1 MTCPRRDDS
10 RAEEVEALAEKTL
23 SAFGG
28 VHLLCNN
35 AGAGTMKLVWE
46 CTLRDWEW
54 VMGVNFWG
62 VGHGIR
68 VFAPIM
74 LEQDEESHIVSTSS
88 ATALL
93 PSPRTGVYNGAK
105 AAIMALSETLYLELK
120 ERNAKVGVSVL
131 CPGLVRTGL
140 APDRHRPSALMNEN
154 ERPRTAEEEQWARG
168 LRAVMNQ
175 GMPPEQVADIV
186 FQGVRD
192 NRFLIF
198 THPENKAAV
207 RARMENL
214 LNDRNPENG
223 TQGVGVFVQSVSG
236 T

>member
-1 MTCPRRDDS
+1 MTTDVS

-154 ERPRTAEEEQWARG
+154 ERPRNGRG
-168 LRAVMNQ
+168 RAV
-175 GMPPEQVADIV
+175 GPWPP
-186 FQGVRD
+186 GRD
-192 NRFLIF
+192 ESRDA
-198 THPENKAAV
+198 P
-207 RARMENL
+207 
-214 LNDRNPENG
+214 
-223 TQGVGVFVQSVSG
+223 
-236 T
+236 